1 MNALPSP
8 EETFELIANGS
19 LSRLQEIYAEC
30 GAPFLEQSEFQ
41 GTTILLKAIA
51 ENKTNIALW
60 ILEATNGS
68 QVNVVSSNGLT
79 PYEEVGPVVF
89 NEARA
94 KVQLTL

>member
-8 EETFELIANGS
+8 EETIELIVNGS
-19 LSRLQEIYAEC
+19 LSQLQAIYAEC
-30 GAPFLEQSEFQ
+30 GVSFLEQSEFQ

-68 QVNVVSSNGLT
+68 QVNAVSSNGLT
-79 PYEEVGPVVF
+79 TYEEVGGIV
-89 NEARA
+89 
-94 KVQLTL
+94 T